1 MAIQFNLLPWREE
14 RRARVTKRNKTSL
27 LAAVALGALGGLGF
41 YGYETKRLDDHEKA
55 LAMVISKNQALQHEL
70 KEKKQLDEL
79 KERLNNQIDAIEAL
93 QGDRASV
100 THMVEEL
107 SVANK
112 QELFLTEFSLKDG
125 GVEIRGIAENDTQ
138 IADLM
143 KALRAS
149 DWYQEPRLIEIVSN
163 SDLGDEVKDFSI
175 TSQLLLPGTA
185 KEQEA
190 N

>member
-1 MAIQFNLLPWREE
+1 MAIQFNLLPWRDE
-14 RRARVTKRNKTSL
+14 RRTKIINRNKYSL
-27 LAAVALGALGGLGF
+27 IAALIIGALAGGG
-41 YGYETKRLDDHEKA
+41 YYAYETARLDDHEQA
-55 LAMVISKNQALQHEL
+55 LALIKSKNNALQHKL
-70 KEKKQLDEL
+70 KEKKELDAL
-79 KERLNNQIDAIEAL
+79 KIKLNHQIDAIEAL

-107 SVANK
+107 SVAND
-112 QELFLTEFSLKDG
+112 QSLFLTEFALKNG
-125 GVEIRGIAENDTQ
+125 AVEIRGVAENDTQ

-143 KALRAS
+143 KELRAS
-149 DWYQEPRLIEIVSN
+149 DWYQEPKLIEIVSN
-163 SDLGDEVKDFSI
+163 RPLGDEVKSFSV